1 MSHLEKLSHFE
12 VMISEMIKKWLEHV
26 KINNLWSPLNQLS
39 TFFKCDKI
47 LSKIFSSLTK
57 FWKFFV
63 TEASSAL
70 LHFSYFSYIDYF
82 SYLNNNVL
90 KKQNCSKKSEKSAQT
105 LCKWVLYLNTPS
117 WQYLKVPL
125 KKVFSAMLNVTCF
138 PDEKSKYQTDNYN
151 CMVVTVVL

>member
-1 MSHLEKLSHFE
+1 MTLHTKEHQKNPFAFKNIENVSPKKISYLTNTPKNAEK
-12 VMISEMIKKWLEHV
+12 
-26 KINNLWSPLNQLS
+26 NQG
-39 TFFKCDKI
+39 
-47 LSKIFSSLTK
+47 
-57 FWKFFV
+57 
-63 TEASSAL
+63 
-70 LHFSYFSYIDYF
+70 